1 MVSVDLSKISYYLIA
16 VLSDGR
22 QVHLENVAENI
33 AWEENEKELAVRLN
47 LAIRDIPFEGGRLS
61 QALALCTIVYLF
73 ADWGAGQQEI
83 FRGTVWE
90 WEHSRIAGDSIV
102 LTCYDLLFYLQK
114 STDSKYYAKGKTT
127 QSIMSDILTSWNVP
141 VGEYS
146 GANVTHQKILYKGK
160 TISAMLTETLDDAK
174 KLGGAKSIIRANKGK
189 ADVVKQGGNPDIYAF
204 TADTNLTA
212 SKDKFSMTNLVTR
225 VVITG
230 KDDSEG
236 RPKVEATVD
245 GKITRGFVP
254 QRDVVFDD
262 VELPDEEAKLV
273 GSWQMEAGGEFW
285 DNYLR
290 LDADGKFYGSDCD
303 GAQPYHGTWSVVQTP
318 ADSNLYWRGVIPT
331 IVFRCVNGTV
341 YRYGV
346 EVFND
351 YEVAEGDY
359 CRSMSFITCEG
370 GTGYVSYGVYDE
382 GGSVIT
388 DENGKLIL
396 KELDVTNELN
406 WGEYWEE
413 EGNG

>member
-146 GANVTHQKILYKGK
+146 GANVTHQKILYKSK
-160 TISAMLTETLDDAK
+160 TISAMLTETLD
-174 KLGGAKSIIRANKGK
+174 GCCK
-189 ADVVKQGGNPDIYAF
+189 A
-204 TADTNLTA
+204 
-212 SKDKFSMTNLVTR
+212 
-225 VVITG
+225 
-230 KDDSEG
+230 G
-236 RPKVEATVD
+236 RKP
-245 GKITRGFVP
+245 
-254 QRDVVFDD
+254 
-262 VELPDEEAKLV
+262 
-273 GSWQMEAGGEFW
+273 
-285 DNYLR
+285 
-290 LDADGKFYGSDCD
+290 
-303 GAQPYHGTWSVVQTP
+303 
-318 ADSNLYWRGVIPT
+318 
-331 IVFRCVNGTV
+331 
-341 YRYGV
+341 
-346 EVFND
+346 
-351 YEVAEGDY
+351 
-359 CRSMSFITCEG
+359 
-370 GTGYVSYGVYDE
+370 
-382 GGSVIT
+382 
-388 DENGKLIL
+388 
-396 KELDVTNELN
+396 
-406 WGEYWEE
+406 
-413 EGNG
+413 